1 MAKCNCSGS
10 TGSTYATV
18 NRGYGCLS
26 SVPAATGGI
35 PYNCFLPPTNMSYY
49 QNYPF
54 YNGPCGSTNASGPS
68 GFRPLFNPCFGC
80 NNGDGA
86 EAESE
91 TSGTSAASSGNCG
104 CCYPCNPCCKPCCK
118 KDDPCCAP
126 AAALVTSSGTV
137 TTTAGGNVPLTLS
150 STAVNSNMPMPLAN
164 LTGAISVVGDTVVFN
179 CPGTYLVL
187 LTVRLPS
194 GVTYTGNIGL
204 TQNSSA
210 VNSSTQAIALT
221 TGSYNGTT
229 QSLVRANAGDTLS
242 VTTSAALANA
252 TPTAGSIIT
261 LSIIRVA

>member
-1 MAKCNCSGS
+1 MAKCNCTGS
-10 TGSTYATV
+10 TGSTYAST
-18 NRGYGCLS
+18 RGYGCLS
-26 SVPAATGGI
+26 SVPTAGGGI

-54 YNGPCGSTNASGPS
+54 YNGPCGGPNAGGSGNGGCGC
-68 GFRPLFNPCFGC
+68 GFRPLFNPCFCC
-80 NNGDGA
+80 NNQD
-86 EAESE
+86 EESESE
-91 TSGTSAASSGNCG
+91 TSGSSASNCN
-104 CCYPCNPCCKPCCK
+104 CCLPCCCK
-118 KDDPCCAP
+118 KNDPCCGP

-150 STAVNSNMPMPLAN
+150 STAVNSNVPMPLAN

-187 LTVRLPS
+187 LTVSLPS
-194 GVTYTGNIGL
+194 GVTYTGTIGL

-210 VNSSTQAIALT
+210 VASSTQTIALS

-242 VTTSAALANA
+242 VSTSAALTNA
-252 TPTAGSIIT
+252 TPASGSIIT